1 MAFPDDPPGEKPG
14 YNPFCQR
21 LRALGIFQD
30 PICKKFPFRRL
41 KRLFENEGRKANGVC
56 IALSLP
62 LGGND
67 KVVMHGILM
76 HPCPEASARRITFLR
91 TRGKFRVTHGGRR
104 GKSGGI
110 HGRCSQQPV

>member
-1 MAFPDDPPGEKPG
+1 MF
-14 YNPFCQR
+14 NPFCQR

-41 KRLFENEGRKANGVC
+41 KQLFENEGWKANGVC

-62 LGGND
+62 LGSND

-104 GKSGGI
+104 GKSGEFTADAVS
-110 HGRCSQQPV
+110 SQFCGGQDGKSFQMS